1 MTKTSHK
8 AIDAAKAVEASTKLA
23 MSSPVELTVQSMAAA
38 GAVSAAAFGYWYG
51 LWTGVARKV
60 GLTGMGAGNFGLV
73 TMWNAPGVNVPKAK
87 PVDPASFTGQVVP
100 FKAPK
105 ADAPK
110 AEPVKTQTAQIEAP
124 ELAAPEL
131 ATPEVSAPVEAPKA
145 AAIEAVAPAPAAT
158 ESAKPASVKTS
169 NGKTARTTAKAPVA
183 SAPVEVAAEPVASV
197 EAVPAAPVVEETIM
211 VAPVASE
218 AVVEAPVVQAETDG
232 TALSRPVGLAA
243 PREGRADDLKSITG
257 VGPKIEMVLNDL
269 GIFHFDQI
277 AAWSP
282 AEVAWVDD
290 YLKFRGRIARDNWI
304 AQADALATGG
314 REEYLKRFGKEPR

>member
-38 GAVSAAAFGYWYG
+38 GAVSAATFGYWYG

-105 ADAPK
+105 AEAPK

-124 ELAAPEL
+124 E
-131 ATPEVSAPVEAPKA
+131 VSAPVEAAKA
-145 AAIEAVAPAPAAT
+145 DVIEAVAPAPVET
-158 ESAKPASVKTS
+158 ESVKPANVKTS

-183 SAPVEVAAEPVASV
+183 SAPVEVAAAPVANV
-197 EAVPAAPVVEETIM
+197 EAAPAVPVVEETIM
-211 VAPVASE
+211 VAPAAPE
-218 AVVEAPVVQAETDG
+218 AGVEASVAPAG
-232 TALSRPVGLAA
+232 TEVAVLSRPVGLAA
-243 PREGRADDLKSITG
+243 PREGHADDLKSITG

>member
-1 MTKTSHK
+1 M
-8 AIDAAKAVEASTKLA
+8 A
-23 MSSPVELTVQSMAAA
+23 SPVELTVQSMAAA
-38 GAVSAAAFGYWYG
+38 GAVSAATFGYWYG

-105 ADAPK
+105 AESPKVEPAKIETAK
-110 AEPVKTQTAQIEAP
+110 AEAPTVETA
-124 ELAAPEL
+124 
-131 ATPEVSAPVEAPKA
+131 VEAPKA
-145 AAIEAVAPAPAAT
+145 EVIQADAPALPATDSPKA
-158 ESAKPASVKTS
+158 ASVKSS
-169 NGKTARTTAKAPVA
+169 NGKSARATPKAPVA
-183 SAPVEVAAEPVASV
+183 PVVVEPTVEPAAVVAAPIVVEPAVADAIV
-197 EAVPAAPVVEETIM
+197 VAPAAVD
-211 VAPVASE
+211 VA
-218 AVVEAPVVQAETDG
+218 VEAPVVPVAPE
-232 TALSRPVGLAA
+232 ALAMSRPVGLAA
-243 PREGRADDLKSITG
+243 AREGRADDLKSITG

-304 AQADALATGG
+304 AQADALVTGG
-314 REEYLKRFGKEPR
+314 RVEYLKRFGKEPR

>member
-23 MSSPVELTVQSMAAA
+23 MSSPVKLTVQSMAAA
-38 GAVSAAAFGYWYG
+38 GAVSAAMFGYWYG

-100 FKAPK
+100 FKSPK
-105 ADAPK
+105 TEAPK
-110 AEPVKTQTAQIEAP
+110 AEPVKTQTAKVDVPEVEAP
-124 ELAAPEL
+124 KV
-131 ATPEVSAPVEAPKA
+131 EVPVEAPKA
-145 AAIEAVAPAPAAT
+145 AVIEAEAPAPMAP
-158 ESAKPASVKTS
+158 ESAKPVGVKTS
-169 NGKTARTTAKAPVA
+169 NGKPARTTAKAPVA
-183 SAPVEVAAEPVASV
+183 AAPVEVAVEPVANV
-197 EAVPAAPVVEETIM
+197 EAAPAAPVVEQTIM
-211 VAPVASE
+211 VAPVSSE
-218 AVVEAPVVQAETDG
+218 AAVEASVASVSTEGA
-232 TALSRPVGLAA
+232 ALSRPVGLAA